1 MNSIAPRLNVI
12 VAVLFAVA
20 FVAGVYELFRL
31 RFEEADAYP
40 VYSTL
45 RPDPL
50 GARALYESLA
60 LQPGLTV
67 SRTMRPLTL
76 VKGPDTALFFLG
88 VEEPFVPSPDFERIA
103 GNGGR
108 VVIAF
113 LPVRPRLEAAVE
125 IEQQLRGMVKQPA
138 KPAKHVP
145 TFFEQI
151 GVTLVVDTVTRPPEG
166 GWSSDPPRNTALW
179 FDKLAAEWSVER
191 RYRNHAV
198 WIDRPWKAGSIV
210 LVADSWMLSNEALA
224 REPDAVALAK
234 LVGPAHKVVFDEGH
248 LGLEDSGSVAGLL
261 RRYHLQGL
269 VAVLLALAG
278 LYVWKSSSPFPARP
292 ANRSA
297 AAGLR
302 GFSSASGLVSL
313 LERSVRP
320 PQLLEVCVREYT
332 QTAGRVVVQRLAD
345 EPRKKLEE
353 TMRQG
358 AQAADPVR
366 GYEFIRKA
374 IEHTVR
380 GGVHFEGPNPDAGRG
395 RCARLGEEETRQPW
409 KQTSNN

>member
-1 MNSIAPRLNVI
+1 MNSIEPRLHVI

-20 FVAGVYELFRL
+20 FVAGVYGLFRL

-40 VYSTL
+40 IYSTL

-67 SRTMRPLTL
+67 SRTMRPLTPI
-76 VKGPDTALFFLG
+76 KGPDTALFYLG
-88 VEEPFVPSPDFERIA
+88 VEEWFPPPSDFERIA
-103 GNGGR
+103 GTGGR

-125 IEQQLRGMVKQPA
+125 IERQLRQNMKPA
-138 KPAKHVP
+138 PTAKHVP

-151 GVTLVVDTVTRPPEG
+151 GVTLVVDTVKRPPEG

-179 FDKLAAEWSVER
+179 FDKLAMEWTVER
-191 RYRNHAV
+191 RYRNHPV
-198 WIDRPWKAGSIV
+198 WIERPWKAGSIV

-234 LVGPAHKVVFDEGH
+234 LVGPAHNVIFDEGH

-269 VAVLLALAG
+269 VAALLALAG
-278 LYVWKSSSPFPARP
+278 LYVWKSSSPFLPRP
-292 ANRSA
+292 PKSA
-297 AAGLR
+297 SAAGLR

-320 PQLLEVCVREYT
+320 PQLLDVCVREYT
-332 QTAGRVVVQRLAD
+332 QTAGRGVAQRLGG

-366 GYEFIRKA
+366 GYETIRKA
-374 IEHTVR
+374 
-380 GGVHFEGPNPDAGRG
+380 
-395 RCARLGEEETRQPW
+395 LEEMRHPW

>member
-1 MNSIAPRLNVI
+1 VAGRRLNVI
-12 VAVLFAVA
+12 VATLFAVA
-20 FVAGVYELFRL
+20 FVAGVYELFHL

-60 LQPGLTV
+60 LQPGLAV

-76 VKGPDTALFFLG
+76 IKGPDTALFYLG
-88 VEEPFVPSPDFERIA
+88 IEEWFPPPPDFERISVA
-103 GNGGR
+103 GGR

-125 IEQQLRGMVKQPA
+125 IERQLRGNIRPA
-138 KPAKHVP
+138 PTTKHVP

-151 GVTLVVDTVTRPPEG
+151 GVTLVVDTVKQPPEG

-179 FDKLAAEWSVER
+179 FDKLAPEWSVER
-191 RYRNHAV
+191 RYRNRPV
-198 WIDRPWKAGSIV
+198 WIERPWKAGSIV

-224 REPDAVALAK
+224 REPDAVALAR
-234 LVGPAHKVVFDEGH
+234 LVGSAHKVIFDEGH

-269 VAVLLALAG
+269 VAALLALAG
-278 LYVWKSSSPFPARP
+278 LYVWKSSSPFLPRAP
-292 ANRSA
+292 KGDG

-302 GFSSASGLVSL
+302 GFSSASGMVSL

-320 PQLLEVCVREYT
+320 PQLLDLCVREYT
-332 QTAGRVVVQRLAD
+332 QTAGRGVLQRLGD

-358 AQAADPVR
+358 AQTADPVR

-374 IEHTVR
+374 IE
-380 GGVHFEGPNPDAGRG
+380 D
-395 RCARLGEEETRQPW
+395 TRQPW
-409 KQTSNN
+409 KQNSNN